1 MAKIKREVTWINS
14 TSFGLGLTITLFL
27 SALKLAGEISWPWWI
42 VTLPIWGGAAF
53 FLALFLSLIVIM
65 GIAILIDAIW

>member
-1 MAKIKREVTWINS
+1 MAKRKKEVMWIGS

-27 SALKLAGEISWPWWI
+27 SALKLAGEVSWPWWI
-42 VTLPIWGGAAF
+42 VTLPLWGAAAI
-53 FLALFLSLIVIM
+53 FLALFLILVVIM